1 MLKFRIAEH
10 FCPPVFPPVST
21 PRLQETSRHHV
32 RPSSLWHQSG
42 HHDLV
47 RHGGGQDQ
55 YRFNMDDLALCVL
68 RSEINNKSV
77 LLLPFIA
84 YVVVSTVFSMYV
96 QKLNF
101 TAVQFIIERSLTGIT
116 NVVISLQFSWT
127 KKNQPKTA
135 EVSWWLREATH

>member
-1 MLKFRIAEH
+1 
-10 FCPPVFPPVST
+10 
-21 PRLQETSRHHV
+21 
-32 RPSSLWHQSG
+32 
-42 HHDLV
+42 
-47 RHGGGQDQ
+47 
-55 YRFNMDDLALCVL
+55 MDDLALCVL

-127 KKNQPKTA
+127 KKKQPKTA
-135 EVSWWLREATH
+135 EVSW